1 MRLIGVFFLY
11 TNLHREGLEGMR
23 RLCTDGP
30 FLTYPPTP
38 GDLPFWLRISSFE
51 GEVGGLLNSVTL
63 QEGKGRGEKIT
74 PGKQREREREIGQ
87 ATSDVRNRLSRDD
100 NPPVPSL
107 RTQ

>member
-11 TNLHREGLEGMR
+11 TNLHREGLGGMR

-30 FLTYPPTP
+30 FLAYPPTP

-51 GEVGGLLNSVTL
+51 GEVGGLLNTVTL
-63 QEGKGRGEKIT
+63 QEGKGRGEGIT

-87 ATSDVRNRLSRDD
+87 ATSDVRNKVSRD
-100 NPPVPSL
+100 NSLPFPLL
-107 RTQ
+107 RT